1 MRRRAPSQQFEQTLL
16 GIGDQLDELQARIQ
30 ATSAVPEDE
39 PALFQLVV
47 VCTGNR
53 FRSPLAAAVVEQLVT
68 ELPVHV
74 SSLGTLDLHGAPPL
88 RAAVKQAGRMGL
100 DLSAHRARTLVGAD
114 LRAADLI
121 VGFERA
127 HIGAAV
133 LEAEAPRE
141 RSFLLTELVELLEE
155 LPPVFDADPLQRAR
169 NAVARAD
176 ALRRENPAAWYEE
189 IPDPLGGSSRLARDV
204 ANEVQRLSLALLRG
218 IFGSDAVAPTAR
230 RLPRRRWF
238 FGPNGE
244 P

>member
-1 MRRRAPSQQFEQTLL
+1 MRRRAPSRQFEQTLL
-16 GIGDQLDELQARIQ
+16 GINDQLDELQARIH
-30 ATSAVPEDE
+30 ATTSAPEDLS
-39 PALFQLVV
+39 ARFQLVV

-53 FRSPLAAAVVEQLVT
+53 FRSPLAAGVVEQLVA

-114 LRAADLI
+114 LRTADLI

-133 LEAEAPRE
+133 LEAQAPRE
-141 RSFLLTELVELLEE
+141 RSFLLTEIVELLEE
-155 LPPVFDADPLQRAR
+155 LPPVFDAEPLARAR
-169 NAVARAD
+169 SAVASAD
-176 ALRRENPAAWYEE
+176 ALRRESPAEWHEE

-204 ANEVQRLSLALLRG
+204 ANDVQRLTISLLRG
-218 IFGSDAVAPTAR
+218 LFGSEAVAPAAR
-230 RLPRRRWF
+230 RLPKRRRLR
-238 FGPNGE
+238 
-244 P
+244 